1 MTRTAMA
8 IAISAVMGTVLGLS
22 AMPTLAS
29 AQSRLPGQTFDPS
42 REAPPLVVRKRA
54 FTDSGTAVQPG
65 YEHEYLT
72 EQTTLNRPVYSSFA
86 PDRFGQDVLPRPFDG
101 LGLY

>member
-8 IAISAVMGTVLGLS
+8 IAISAVMGLS

-29 AQSRLPGQTFDPS
+29 AQTRLPGQTFDPS

-101 LGLY
+101 LGFY

>member
-1 MTRTAMA
+1 MTRTPVV
-8 IAISAVMGTVLGLS
+8 IALGAVLGFSAVPMV
-22 AMPTLAS
+22 AS
-29 AQSRLPGQTFDPS
+29 AQTRLPGQVFDPS

>member
-1 MTRTAMA
+1 MTRTVVA
-8 IAISAVMGTVLGLS
+8 IAISAMLGVS
-22 AMPTLAS
+22 AMPTLVA
-29 AQSRLPGQTFDPS
+29 AQTRLPGQVFDPS
-42 REAPPLVVRKRA
+42 REAPPLIVRKRA
-54 FTDSGTAVQPG
+54 FTDSGTAVPTG

-72 EQTTLNRPVYSSFA
+72 EQTTLQRPVYSSFA

>member
-1 MTRTAMA
+1 MTRTAVV
-8 IAISAVMGTVLGLS
+8 IAISALVGLAGVPTV
-22 AMPTLAS
+22 AS
-29 AQSRLPGQTFDPS
+29 AQSRLPGQVFDPS

-54 FTDSGTAVQPG
+54 FTDSGTAVQAG

>member
-1 MTRTAMA
+1 MA
-8 IAISAVMGTVLGLS
+8 IAITAVLGVS
-22 AMPTLAS
+22 AMPTLVS
-29 AQSRLPGQTFDPS
+29 AQTRLPGQVFDPS
-42 REAPPLVVRKRA
+42 REAPPLTVRKRP
-54 FTDSGTAVQPG
+54 FTDSGTAVQTG

-72 EQTTLNRPVYSSFA
+72 EQTSLNRPVYSSFA

>member
-8 IAISAVMGTVLGLS
+8 IAISAVVGLS
-22 AMPTLAS
+22 SMPTLVS
-29 AQSRLPGQTFDPS
+29 AQTRLPGQVFDPS
-42 REAPPLVVRKRA
+42 REAPPLVVRKRS
-54 FTDSGTAVQPG
+54 FTDSGTAVQTG

>member
-1 MTRTAMA
+1 MTRTVVA
-8 IAISAVMGTVLGLS
+8 IAISAAMGIL
-22 AMPTLAS
+22 AMPASGS
-29 AQSRLPGQTFDPS
+29 AQTRLPGQVFDPS
-42 REAPPLVVRKRA
+42 RQAPPLIVRKRA
-54 FTDSGTAVQPG
+54 FTDSGTAVQTG

-101 LGLY
+101 IGLY

>member
-8 IAISAVMGTVLGLS
+8 IAITAVLGVS
-22 AMPTLAS
+22 AMPTLVS
-29 AQSRLPGQTFDPS
+29 AQTRLPGHVFDPS
-42 REAPPLVVRKRA
+42 REAPPLTVRKRP
-54 FTDSGTAVQPG
+54 FTDSGTAVQTG

-72 EQTTLNRPVYSSFA
+72 EQTSLNRPVYSSFA

>member
-1 MTRTAMA
+1 MTRTAVVL
-8 IAISAVMGTVLGLS
+8 AISAVMGLAAVPM
-22 AMPTLAS
+22 AAS
-29 AQSRLPGQTFDPS
+29 AQSRLPGQVFDPS

-54 FTDSGTAVQPG
+54 FTDSGTAVQTG